1 MRCVRN
7 KWGTGTTCEKVP
19 ETSATKEINSRLAT
33 MVAERE
39 QQDKMWVTAR
49 PLDERSAAPSVQ
61 VTAVPLTTAK
71 EITTTSEFF
80 IKSHT
85 LSTRKDG

>member
-7 KWGTGTTCEKVP
+7 KWGAGTTCEKVP

-39 QQDKMWVTAR
+39 QQDKMWV
-49 PLDERSAAPSVQ
+49 SASPSVQ
-61 VTAVPLTTAK
+61 VTTAAVTTAK
-71 EITTTSEFF
+71 EITMTSEFF
-80 IKSHT
+80 IKT
-85 LSTRKDG
+85 QNLSVRRKDG

>member
-7 KWGTGTTCEKVP
+7 KWGAGTTCEKVP

-39 QQDKMWVTAR
+39 QQDKMWVSAAAA
-49 PLDERSAAPSVQ
+49 AAPSQ
-61 VTAVPLTTAK
+61 EK
-71 EITTTSEFF
+71 EITTKSEFF
-80 IKSHT
+80 IKSQN
-85 LSTRKDG
+85 LSVTRKDG

>member
-39 QQDKMWVTAR
+39 QQDKMW
-49 PLDERSAAPSVQ
+49 Q
-61 VTAVPLTTAK
+61 TTPTVEK
-71 EITTTSEFF
+71 NITNEKNMIITSEFF
-80 IKSHT
+80 IKSQNV
-85 LSTRKDG
+85 SSIKYKDG

>member
-7 KWGTGTTCEKVP
+7 KWGAGTTCEKVP

-39 QQDKMWVTAR
+39 QQDKMWV
-49 PLDERSAAPSVQ
+49 SASPSQ
-61 VTAVPLTTAK
+61 EK
-71 EITTTSEFF
+71 EITTKSEFF
-80 IKSHT
+80 IKSQN
-85 LSTRKDG
+85 LSVTRKDG

>member
-7 KWGTGTTCEKVP
+7 KWGAGTICEKVP

-39 QQDKMWVTAR
+39 QQDKMLVSAAA
-49 PLDERSAAPSVQ
+49 AAPSQ
-61 VTAVPLTTAK
+61 EK
-71 EITTTSEFF
+71 EITTKSEFF
-80 IKSHT
+80 IKSQN
-85 LSTRKDG
+85 LSVTRKDG